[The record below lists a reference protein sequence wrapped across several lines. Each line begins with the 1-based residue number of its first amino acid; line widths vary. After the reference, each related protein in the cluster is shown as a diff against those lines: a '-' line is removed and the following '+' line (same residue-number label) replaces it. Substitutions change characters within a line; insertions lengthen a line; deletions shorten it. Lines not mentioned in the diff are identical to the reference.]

1 MAISNNPMIYCSKVN
16 AAVLINSINQI
27 DILLKAQK
35 FRCLEDENNT
45 KAPRFANSNSS
56 IHMKINAIKDLQ
68 KTQYVPI
75 IYQSLRNM
83 QLLFKQTR
91 KSFSLDMI
99 YCSANLFCCSF
110 R

>member
-35 FRCLEDENNT
+35 CRCLEDENNT

-68 KTQYVPI
+68 K
-75 IYQSLRNM
+75 
-83 QLLFKQTR
+83 
-91 KSFSLDMI
+91 
-99 YCSANLFCCSF
+99 A
-110 R
+110 